1 MIYVAGGTVH
11 TLGPGSIIVET
22 QQQSDTTYRLYDYGR
37 SRELHLKE
45 GLAAVKEN
53 VTSGKVIRPAPTS
66 VNGTN
71 NRRSPLVAAPF
82 FVVEMF
88 ELKEPQDFKT
98 WEGTDKNSVQILVAV
113 EGCGMVEARGTEP
126 VTLAKGDVV
135 VVPASIGE
143 FHVRPQWTLELLK
156 AAFPGKAVPEPATRI

>member
-1 MIYVAGGTVH
+1 
-11 TLGPGSIIVET
+11 
-22 QQQSDTTYRLYDYGR
+22 
-37 SRELHLKE
+37 
-45 GLAAVKEN
+45 

-156 AAFPGKAVPEPATRI
+156 AALPGKAVPEPATRI